1 MNLDETLK
9 GCVIAGPD
17 RRALFVFTDQK
28 SKSKYVAKN
37 KNGKEEI

>member
-17 RRALFVFTDQK
+17 MFLQI
-28 SKSKYVAKN
+28 KN
-37 KNGKEEI
+37 LSQSMLLKIKMEKKLVECG